1 MLRLA
6 IITARKRLGTYVGAF
21 LALFGSAILVMAG
34 GMLLKSALQSH
45 APVTRYAAAAAVV
58 TGHQDV
64 GPDHDV
70 ILGEPVRINSALVG
84 RLAGVPGVRAAIAD
98 DAVPG
103 RLGAHDVQAHGWS
116 SAQLA
121 PYRLV
126 AGRRPAGVDEVVT
139 TFPSHL
145 GTRERLTSTEPAR
158 TVTVVGIAHAR
169 STPHGEQLIFLTDSE
184 AARLAGHPGRVDAI
198 GILGGPGLDLG
209 RVRAAAGDAAVL
221 TGGARG
227 DAESP
232 SVQIGRTQLIAVA
245 ASFGGLGM
253 FIAIF
258 IVAGT
263 MALII
268 QQREHEIALLRAVAA
283 TPGQVRRMIAW
294 EATIISLVASAV
306 GVVPGAALGKA
317 LARGFVHHGIAPPE
331 YTVTAGW
338 LPTTGAVVSGVAVAL
353 FAVLAAG
360 RRASRVAPTRAL
372 ADAAVE
378 PRGIGLWRLIGGG
391 IAIAAAVPLF
401 SVSAVTHNPQTAA
414 ATSEMNALFLVA
426 AVGFLG
432 PIIARIAAG
441 MLRPALSAISPVG
454 GFLAAANLRAATRRF
469 SSASTP
475 LVLSVALSCTLLFSS
490 TTIDHA
496 VNAQRSAGLQEDL
509 AVTGPG
515 AGLPRAALADV
526 RATKGVSSAVAV
538 TPTMLGPGGVGLS
551 DDVTSAQVLDG
562 GAGGGLDV
570 GMVAGS
576 LARLHGTAVALSRTR
591 ADAAHAHV
599 GDRISLMLG
608 DGTHTH
614 AALVAPELAAGHLGN
629 PLLQT
634 ILVRTSNPATVAPRL
649 RKLAA
654 RYPGLHVGD
663 RAALLASADDADRA
677 TNRWLTPLLVAI
689 IFAFTSIAVVNT
701 LAMIALRRGRELALL
716 RLSGATP
723 RQVRSMARWEAALI
737 VAIGLGVGL
746 LIAATALVPLS
757 HALTGGYSP
766 FVPGKPLLAILG
778 GSTVL
783 AVLALAVPT
792 RRALRARPIAAVG
805 VAE

>member
-45 APVTRYAAAAAVV
+45 APVTRYAAAAVV

-126 AGRRPAGVDEVVT
+126 AGRAPAAANEVVT
-139 TFPSHL
+139 TFPSRL
-145 GTRERLTSTEPAR
+145 GARQRLTSTKGAR

-169 STPHGEQLIFLTDSE
+169 STPHGAPLIFLTDSE

-198 GILGGPGLDLG
+198 GILGGPGFELG

-221 TGGARG
+221 AGGARG
-227 DAESP
+227 NAESP

-294 EATIISLVASAV
+294 EATIISLVASAA

-317 LARGFVHHGIAPPE
+317 LARGFVRHGIAPPD

-338 LPTTGAVVSGVAVAL
+338 LPATGAVVSGVAVAL

-372 ADAAVE
+372 
-378 PRGIGLWRLIGGG
+378 
-391 IAIAAAVPLF
+391 
-401 SVSAVTHNPQTAA
+401 
-414 ATSEMNALFLVA
+414 
-426 AVGFLG
+426 
-432 PIIARIAAG
+432 
-441 MLRPALSAISPVG
+441 
-454 GFLAAANLRAATRRF
+454 
-469 SSASTP
+469 
-475 LVLSVALSCTLLFSS
+475 
-490 TTIDHA
+490 
-496 VNAQRSAGLQEDL
+496 
-509 AVTGPG
+509 
-515 AGLPRAALADV
+515 
-526 RATKGVSSAVAV
+526 
-538 TPTMLGPGGVGLS
+538 
-551 DDVTSAQVLDG
+551 
-562 GAGGGLDV
+562 
-570 GMVAGS
+570 
-576 LARLHGTAVALSRTR
+576 
-591 ADAAHAHV
+591 
-599 GDRISLMLG
+599 
-608 DGTHTH
+608 
-614 AALVAPELAAGHLGN
+614 
-629 PLLQT
+629 
-634 ILVRTSNPATVAPRL
+634 
-649 RKLAA
+649 
-654 RYPGLHVGD
+654 
-663 RAALLASADDADRA
+663 
-677 TNRWLTPLLVAI
+677 
-689 IFAFTSIAVVNT
+689 
-701 LAMIALRRGRELALL
+701 
-716 RLSGATP
+716 
-723 RQVRSMARWEAALI
+723 
-737 VAIGLGVGL
+737 
-746 LIAATALVPLS
+746 
-757 HALTGGYSP
+757 
-766 FVPGKPLLAILG
+766 
-778 GSTVL
+778 
-783 AVLALAVPT
+783 
-792 RRALRARPIAAVG
+792 
-805 VAE
+805 